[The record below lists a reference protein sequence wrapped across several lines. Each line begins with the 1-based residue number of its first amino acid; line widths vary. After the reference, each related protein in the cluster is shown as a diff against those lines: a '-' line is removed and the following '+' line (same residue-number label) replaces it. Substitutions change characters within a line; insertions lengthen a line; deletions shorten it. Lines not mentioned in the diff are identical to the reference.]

1 MAIAALV
8 LGICSLVFCHPCTCY
23 IGIPC
28 AILAIIFGI
37 IGLKKSKTTGK
48 GKGLAL
54 TGLILGCV
62 GAAIATLVLL
72 FVIIAAASAPTYPSY
87 YY

>member
-8 LGICSLVFCHPCTCY
+8 LGICSLVFCHPCVCF

-54 TGLILGCV
+54 TGLILGSV
-62 GAAIATLVLL
+62 GAALATIL
-72 FVIIAAASAPTYPSY
+72 IIAICVVAASAPAYPSY